1 VRVIWAPRAIARA
14 TEIATY
20 IAAQRP
26 GSASRWVEDLFAL
39 AAGLRRHPRAGR
51 KVPEA
56 SRDEFRQVLYGK
68 YRLILYRIKPT
79 RLVVLTV
86 RHCRRAWDPAEIMA
100 EA

>member
-1 VRVIWAPRAIARA
+1 MRVIWAPRAIARA

-20 IAAQRP
+20 IAAERP
-26 GSASRWVEDLFAL
+26 GSARRWIEELFAL
-39 AAGLRRHPRAGR
+39 AAGLRSHPRVGR

-56 SRDEFRQVLYGK
+56 GRDKLRQVLYGK
-68 YRLILYRIKPT
+68 YRLIYRIELT

-86 RHCRRAWDPAEIMA
+86 RHCRREWDVAEIRP

>member
-1 VRVIWAPRAIARA
+1 MRVSWAPRAIARA
-14 TEIATY
+14 TEIVTY

-26 GSASRWVEDLFAL
+26 GSAGRWVEGLFAL
-39 AAGLRRHPRAGR
+39 AASLRSHPRAGR

-56 SRDEFRQVLYGK
+56 GRDDLRQVLYGK
-68 YRLILYRIKPT
+68 YRLIYRIEST

-86 RHCRRAWDPAEIMA
+86 RHCRRAWDPAEIVP